1 LPFASILFLMTDSA
15 LSRLEHSGGWE
26 VGKDPRVDVLPAGT
40 PETSNMDTQGG
51 TMKAT
56 SGTMAPRTTAR
67 PDTYAFVLGETGLM
81 TGVGRQG
88 WKITKA
94 SAGAPASPARIESP

>member
-15 LSRLEHSGGWE
+15 LTRLEHSGGWE

-40 PETSNMDTQGG
+40 PQTSTMDTQGG

-56 SGTMAPRTTAR
+56 SGTMASRTTAR

-94 SAGAPASPARIESP
+94 SVAAPASPVRIESP

>member
-1 LPFASILFLMTDSA
+1 
-15 LSRLEHSGGWE
+15 
-26 VGKDPRVDVLPAGT
+26 
-40 PETSNMDTQGG
+40 
-51 TMKAT
+51 MKAT
-56 SGTMAPRTTAR
+56 SGTMASRTTAR

-94 SAGAPASPARIESP
+94 SVGTPGSPASVESP

>member
-1 LPFASILFLMTDSA
+1 MTDSA
-15 LSRLEHSGGWE
+15 LIRLEHSGGWE

-56 SGTMAPRTTAR
+56 SGTMASRTTAR
-67 PDTYAFVLGETGLM
+67 PDTYAFVLGEAGLM

-88 WKITKA
+88 WKITKVSVA
-94 SAGAPASPARIESP
+94 APAAPARIESP